1 MVFCLTCSEGSC
13 SQVWGRLSQYPQM
26 KSTFIF
32 DGGAHPPRVLVSA
45 PSPDL
50 ETQALQ
56 IFTEDSEG
64 NEGFLRPER
73 RSFPSI
79 ETSFALFVSF
89 CSILFGSQQSTI
101 DYQLLPSTPVDCFQ
115 IADAAVG
122 KNEQVPVPVNIRG
135 LNKLGPAG
143 KFIRTCGFVVE
154 CHRVVIDADVLRLRV
169 TWISHAVL
177 DRGANPRLLRWTKW
191 RERGNPAPGII
202 LETAVASVSH

>member
-1 MVFCLTCSEGSC
+1 
-13 SQVWGRLSQYPQM
+13 M

-32 DGGAHPPRVLVSA
+32 DLLVGAHPPRVLVSA

-101 DYQLLPSTPVDCFQ
+101 DYQLLPSTPADCFQ
-115 IADAAVG
+115 IADAAVTE
-122 KNEQVPVPVNIRG
+122 NDQIPVAVDVCRLDEPGMARVFVGTHR
-135 LNKLGPAG
+135 
-143 KFIRTCGFVVE
+143 FVVE
-154 CHRVVIDADVLRLRV
+154 RHRMVVDADVLRLPV
-169 TWISHAVL
+169 SWISHAVL
-177 DRGANPRLLRWTKW
+177 NRRADPCLLRWTKW
-191 RERGNPAPGII
+191 RERGDPAYGII
-202 LETAVASVSH
+202 LETVVATVSH